1 MATEENNTPNPG
13 EVQDLGNGAERVVA
27 EPPVVETPAQER
39 PEGLPEG
46 FDSWEAFGKA
56 KLAEGKAPSE
66 GDAPGAAA
74 SDAGQADTDELP
86 EDLKAE
92 IEKLPEAN
100 REKATPFFKEFSETG
115 TLTDESKAAAAEA
128 FGVTVEMVDL
138 YMEGA
143 AAKQASAS
151 EPFYEA
157 AGGKAVYDEFAA
169 WASQGGMTAAEMAEF
184 NAELDKGDD
193 AAKEMIAKGI
203 ALWKAEG
210 NGPAP
215 RDITRD
221 QPGKDSTQGSSDV
234 FTSREQQTQAI
245 RDPRYAKDAAY
256 RAQVDAKIGR
266 SNV

>member
-1 MATEENNTPNPG
+1 MNTEDTTPSPG

-27 EPPVVETPAQER
+27 EAPVVETPKTDR

-56 KLAEGKAPSE
+56 KLEESSKE
-66 GDAPGAAA
+66 A
-74 SDAGQADTDELP
+74 SAKEEPKDGELP
-86 EDLKAE
+86 ADLQQE
-92 IEKLPEAN
+92 IEKLPEAT

-138 YMEGA
+138 YMAGA
-143 AAKQASAS
+143 AQQQASAS
-151 EPFYEA
+151 EPFYEV

-169 WASQGGMTAAEMAEF
+169 WATSGGMTAEEMAEF
-184 NAELDKGDD
+184 NAELGKGDEP
-193 AAKEMIAKGI
+193 AKAMIAKGI

-210 NGPAP
+210 NGPSP

-221 QPGKDSTQGSSDV
+221 QPGKDASAASDV
-234 FTSREQQTQAI
+234 FSSRAEQTAAI
-245 RDPRYAKDAAY
+245 RDPRYGKDAAY
-256 RAQVDAKIGR
+256 RAAVDAKIGR